1 MLDPG
6 AIIDATTTT
15 NSDVYGHERPYYK
28 YLFYTFGLVERKLLL
43 DYFDT
48 IESYDNF
55 VDAWSGF
62 SGLVSFLNNPTKKKL
77 PHIYRYLDTTN
88 NVSWA
93 TSLIRLFKSGTIDND
108 VASVPSGELAQ
119 YFATELDE
127 DSDELKHDL
136 KSNGIIGMF
145 KQHIHPNLTKDA
157 VELINRRDGIVPIM
171 NKIKSHQAPF

>member
-1 MLDPG
+1 M
-6 AIIDATTTT
+6 
-15 NSDVYGHERPYYK
+15 
-28 YLFYTFGLVERKLLL
+28 
-43 DYFDT
+43 
-48 IESYDNF
+48 
-55 VDAWSGF
+55 
-62 SGLVSFLNNPTKKKL
+62 
-77 PHIYRYLDTTN
+77 DTTN

-157 VELINRRDGIVPIM
+157 VELMNRRDGIVPIM